1 MNAMTDL
8 SATPAAAPDVR
19 PTAFE
24 LVTRT
29 RLDDLVAQVSRVE
42 AKLNAL
48 LVAAVGALLADL
60 LR

>member
-8 SATPAAAPDVR
+8 TAIPAAAPTD

-29 RLDDLVAQVSRVE
+29 RLDDLVAQVGRIE
-42 AKLNAL
+42 TKLNAI
-48 LVAAVGALLADL
+48 LVATVGALLASL